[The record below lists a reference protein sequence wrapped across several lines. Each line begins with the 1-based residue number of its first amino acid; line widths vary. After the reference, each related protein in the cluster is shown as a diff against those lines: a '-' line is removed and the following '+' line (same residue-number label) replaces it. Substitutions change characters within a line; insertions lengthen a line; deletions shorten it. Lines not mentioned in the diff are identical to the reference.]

1 MCGRYYV
8 DEEMAGEIER
18 LVRSLDK
25 SICPARRRDVFP
37 SQNALILR
45 SRGEGLSAEQM
56 RWGFP
61 GYNDRGLL
69 INARAESA
77 LERKT
82 FRECVRSRRCVIP
95 ARGFYEWNREKEK
108 FRFERKSG
116 GTLFL
121 AGCFE
126 EGKDRDRFVVLTTA
140 ANPSVLPVH
149 DRMPLVL
156 EKQEIDDWL
165 LDDRAAETLLHKTPG
180 LLKAKADYEQIR
192 FPFV

>member
-25 SICPARRRDVFP
+25 SICP
-37 SQNALILR
+37 
-45 SRGEGLSAEQM
+45 E
-56 RWGFP
+56 
-61 GYNDRGLL
+61 
-69 INARAESA
+69 
-77 LERKT
+77 
-82 FRECVRSRRCVIP
+82 
-95 ARGFYEWNREKEK
+95 RGFYEWNREKEK

>member
-25 SICPARRRDVFP
+25 SIWPARRRDVFP

-82 FRECVRSRRCVIP
+82 FRECIRSRRCVIP

-108 FRFERKSG
+108 FRFERKTG

-126 EGKDRDRFVVLTTA
+126 EGKDRDCFVVLTTA

-180 LLKAKADYEQIR
+180 LLKAKADYEQMR

>member
-82 FRECVRSRRCVIP
+82 FRECVRNRRCVIP

-108 FRFERKSG
+108 FRFERKTG

-126 EGKDRDRFVVLTTA
+126 EGKDRDCFVVLTTA

>member
-61 GYNDRGLL
+61 GYNDR
-69 INARAESA
+69 
-77 LERKT
+77 
-82 FRECVRSRRCVIP
+82 
-95 ARGFYEWNREKEK
+95 
-108 FRFERKSG
+108 
-116 GTLFL
+116 
-121 AGCFE
+121 
-126 EGKDRDRFVVLTTA
+126 
-140 ANPSVLPVH
+140 
-149 DRMPLVL
+149 
-156 EKQEIDDWL
+156 
-165 LDDRAAETLLHKTPG
+165 
-180 LLKAKADYEQIR
+180 
-192 FPFV
+192 